1 MVVSDE
7 KVRGLEE
14 RVAKLEARFAL
25 VERALR
31 DRFGINLDEVALQAL
46 QASLHPAAPQKRS

>member
-14 RVAKLEARFAL
+14 RVAKLETRFVL
-25 VERALR
+25 LECVLR
-31 DRFGINLDEVALQAL
+31 NKFGINLDEVARQAL
-46 QASLHPAAPQKRS
+46 QDALHQAAPQKRS